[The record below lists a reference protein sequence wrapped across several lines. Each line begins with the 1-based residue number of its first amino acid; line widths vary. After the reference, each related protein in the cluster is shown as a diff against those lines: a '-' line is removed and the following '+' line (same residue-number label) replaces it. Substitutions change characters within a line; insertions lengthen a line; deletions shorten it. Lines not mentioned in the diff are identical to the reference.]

1 MSKKE
6 LCRLEK
12 WSSRSAHNQEI
23 GGSSPSPA
31 TIVPYRVIDAP
42 YASGK
47 THGIYRSMSLR
58 RKVESNAKL
67 AMGWK
72 FRQTSQ

>member
-1 MSKKE
+1 
-6 LCRLEK
+6 
-12 WSSRSAHNQEI
+12 
-23 GGSSPSPA
+23 
-31 TIVPYRVIDAP
+31 VPYRVIDAP